1 MSVDGPVEEP
11 AVTVLVTAHM
21 KPTLR
26 ESLASILAQT
36 RLDIQ
41 ILVVDSGQWRGQ
53 GGRIAKLMTRVHRD
67 YHNHPLIEWTFTGE
81 GADLRQR
88 KCPVAYVTNNAI
100 RAGLV
105 RGRYMCTFYDDDR
118 YEPTFVERMA
128 GYLDTHDAALA
139 VWCSEIKA
147 NLNPDGS
154 ETPLFVIAASS
165 PKFGSQFC
173 DQVDGA
179 QIMWRREVLDV
190 IGDPWIPEDPG
201 TCYHSDGL
209 FLDKLGAACGVVPNI
224 PEVLVIHRFTPLSTY
239 TQRLPV

>member
-1 MSVDGPVEEP
+1 MTDDP
-11 AVTVLVTAHM
+11 ALTILLTAHM

-26 ESLASILAQT
+26 TSLESILAQT

-41 ILVVDSGQWRGQ
+41 VLVVDSGRWRGRD
-53 GGRIAKLMTRVHRD
+53 GRIAKLMARVHRD
-67 YHNHPLIEWTFTGE
+67 FHTHPLITWTFTGE
-81 GADLRQR
+81 GADIRQH
-88 KCPVAYVTNNAI
+88 KCPVAWATNNAI

-105 RGRYMCTFYDDDR
+105 RGRNVCTFYDDDR

-128 GYLDTHDAALA
+128 GYLDTHEAASA

-154 ETPLFVIAASS
+154 ETPIMVLAAST

-179 QIMWRREVLDV
+179 QIVWRREVLDV

-209 FLDKLGAACGVVPNI
+209 FLDKLGAAVGVVPNI
-224 PEVLVIHRFTPLSTY
+224 PEVLVIHRFTPLSTF
-239 TQRLPV
+239 TQTIPL